1 MNKIDIKDIEEV
13 LPKTTCKSK
22 NKNLSRARSKKNDE
36 FYTEL
41 PDIENELI
49 HYRGHFR
56 NKVVLCNC
64 DDPFVSNFFKY
75 FSYNFEFLG
84 LKKLIT
90 VCYKN
95 QNLEAFSKNLSERAI
110 YLEYDGFKVG
120 ERLPNIE
127 DIGVKYLKGDGDF
140 RSDECIELLKQ
151 ADVVVTNPPFSL
163 FREYVSQLIKY
174 EKKFLIIGNGNAV
187 TYKEIFPLIKNNQIW
202 LGVTTPKLFLKSLGP
217 LVYWF
222 TNLSH
227 KKRNEELILIKKY
240 EGNEKDYPK
249 YKNYDAI
256 EVSKVANIPKDYY
269 GVMGVPISFLEKYN
283 PDQFEIV
290 DINPHFFT
298 IKEQGLP
305 YPGQLQI
312 ENQKD
317 PYARILIRR
326 KNRSENIT

>member
-1 MNKIDIKDIEEV
+1 MTILNIEEILV
-13 LPKTTCKSK
+13 ETDCKSK
-22 NKNLSRARSKKNDE
+22 NKNLNKARSNKNDE

-41 PDIENELI
+41 PDIENELM
-49 HYRGHFR
+49 HYKSYFKD
-56 NKVVLCNC
+56 KVVLCNC
-64 DDPFVSNFFKY
+64 DDPFISNFFKY

-95 QNLEAFSKNLSERAI
+95 QNLEAFSKNLSEKAI
-110 YLEYDGFKVG
+110 YLEYDGFKDGDRV
-120 ERLPNIE
+120 PSVK
-127 DIGVKYLKGDGDF
+127 DIGIKYLKGDGDF
-140 RSDECIELLKQ
+140 RSNECIELLKQ

-163 FREYVSQLIKY
+163 FREYISQLIKY

-187 TYKEIFPLIKNNQIW
+187 AYKEIFPLIKNNQMW

-240 EGNEKDYPK
+240 KGNEKQYPK
-249 YKNYDAI
+249 YDNCDAI
-256 EVSKVANIPKDYY
+256 EVSRVVNIPKDYNE
-269 GVMGVPISFLEKYN
+269 VMGVPISFLEKYN

-290 DINPHFFT
+290 GQMVTTTITEFNFGYPTING
-298 IKEQGLP
+298 IGK
-305 YPGQLQI
+305 
-312 ENQKD
+312 
-317 PYARILIRR
+317 YARFLIRR
-326 KNRSENIT
+326 KK